1 MKIKKFT
8 FIAGTMVLTT
18 IAFGQKKNETSAA
31 VEYQNKYLP
40 ALMNGDMPAAK
51 KALLSAKDYIDL
63 AAEHPETKE
72 SPKTLYYKG
81 EIYSGAASIA
91 MTTGDTNFLI
101 TNFGRDAFDKSIVAF
116 RASYIASKKYQPE
129 IENSINTKINQV
141 APFGNKFYEEG
152 KFSEAGAMFYYQYQ
166 LAQGKN
172 VNDSLS
178 LYNAALCF
186 DKGGMLK
193 EAAESY
199 EQLTEIGYK
208 GATSYALAGS
218 AYSKLKDY
226 DKAKAILDEGRKKF
240 GTDKD
245 LLLELVKL
253 NIAQGDAKGAEASLN
268 EAIAKDPNNKQLH
281 YIIGTIYTDLGENEK
296 AEAALNKALE
306 LDPNYQDAQYNLGA
320 HLVTWAGDLK
330 QKANQMDLGDP
341 TYKATLKQ
349 SDDIFK
355 RALIPLEQYI
365 KASPNDKAVLT
376 ILSQLHYNLGDK
388 EKYAE
393 YKKRAEAI
401 K

>member
-8 FIAGTMVLTT
+8 FVAGTMVLTT

-40 ALMNGDMPAAK
+40 SMMKGDMDGAK
-51 KALLSAKDYIDL
+51 KALLSAKEFIDL

-72 SPKTLYYKG
+72 SAKTLYYKG
-81 EIYSGAASIA
+81 EIYSGAAGIA
-91 MTTGDTNFLI
+91 MATGDTNYMI
-101 TNFGRDAFDKSIVAF
+101 TNFGRDAFEKSITAYK
-116 RASYIASKKYQPE
+116 ASYTLSKKYQPD
-129 IENSINTKINQV
+129 IENSINTKLNQV

-186 DKGGMLK
+186 DKGGKLK
-193 EAAESY
+193 EAAEAY
-199 EQLTEIGYK
+199 EELTKVGYK

-218 AYSKLKDY
+218 AYSKMKEY
-226 DKAKAILDEGRKKF
+226 DKAKAILNEGRSKY

-245 LLLELVKL
+245 LLLEIVKL
-253 NIAQGDAKGAEASLN
+253 NIAQGDAKGAEAALN

-296 AEAALNKALE
+296 AEVALNKALE
-306 LDPNYQDAQYNLGA
+306 LDPNYLDAQYNLGA

-330 QKANQMDLGDP
+330 QKANQMDLSDP
-341 TYKATLKQ
+341 AYKPTIKQ
-349 SDDIFK
+349 SDETFK

-365 KASPNDKAVLT
+365 KASPDDKAVLT